1 MSGLLS
7 EVVLVTTACLVA
19 LPLVSRRF
27 RRALRPNE
35 HVRFNTTTMVA
46 GLALLEA
53 ALLVCAVPV
62 IAGLWT
68 SGSFDRHFFPG
79 DTVIGWVSAILA
91 IVVAGSVAFGA
102 IQLRRA
108 EARLRIESWIGLH
121 EQRDGYEL
129 VVLELDQPLAY
140 AVAGRA
146 RQVVITS
153 GLVDRLSEAELD
165 AVIAHELAHLRL
177 GHRRALAALGAAEAI
192 ARLVRP
198 LTRVVAAARFAIE
211 HAADAATD
219 DHSAT
224 RRALQKLGGVDVT
237 AAVAAFT
244 AGEVADRI
252 HALSMPPSTKP
263 SWRIR
268 AGLYAAAGGMAAL
281 SVAILVAYWI

>member
-1 MSGLLS
+1 MSSLLS
-7 EVVLVTTACLVA
+7 EAVLVTTASLVA

-35 HVRFNTTTMVA
+35 HVRFNTTTTVA
-46 GLALLEA
+46 GLALLET
-53 ALLVCAVPV
+53 ALLLCALPV

-79 DTVIGWVSAILA
+79 DTAIGWVSASAAILL
-91 IVVAGSVAFGA
+91 AGSVAFGA
-102 IQLRRA
+102 VQLRRA
-108 EARLRIESWIGLH
+108 EARLWIEPWIGLH
-121 EQRDGYEL
+121 ELRDGYDL
-129 VVLELDQPLAY
+129 VVLELEQPLAY
-140 AVAGRA
+140 AVAGQT

-153 GLVDRLSEAELD
+153 GLVDRLSQAELE
-165 AVIAHELAHLRL
+165 AVIAHEQAHLRL
-177 GHRRALAALGAAEAI
+177 GHRRALAVLAAAEAI

-198 LTRVVAAARFAIE
+198 LKRVVAAARFAIE

-219 DHSAT
+219 DHAAT
-224 RRALQKLGGVDVT
+224 QRALQKLGGVDVT

-252 HALSMPPSTKP
+252 HALSPPPTTRP
-263 SWRIR
+263 GWRIR
-268 AGLYAAAGGMAAL
+268 AGLYTAAGGMAAL